1 MEFFNDPQFLYLI
14 GLLWIINGSVFYM
27 GMLLVEN
34 VADSSI
40 AWVFMF
46 ISWAIGIGHIVYAFI
61 V

>member
-1 MEFFNDPQFLYLI
+1 MEFFNDPLFLYLI
-14 GLLWIINGSVFYM
+14 GVLWIINGSVFYM
-27 GMLLVEN
+27 GILLVEN

-46 ISWAIGIGHIVYAFI
+46 TSWVIGLGHIIYAFF